1 MWWEVILDALKDTAI
16 LFPFLFLMYILI
28 ELLEHNTGA
37 GKPNRALAGKWA
49 PALGGALGT
58 VPMCG
63 FSVMAAKLYNNR
75 HITIGTLLAVFIAT
89 SDEALLVLLTTPAL
103 LPLDK
108 VYSILAAVGIK
119 LVLAVSVGYAA
130 DLLLKRPV
138 SVQPLPAPCA
148 QGRIPEEGTE
158 CGHGHMHGEES
169 GSECTHGHMHE
180 EGDEHERMHEEE
192 DESGCTHDH
201 YAACKHKHKG
211 NVHVYLVSPLL
222 HALEVAAFV
231 LLVNLAFGYLYF
243 ALGEENVVAFL
254 QAGKWIQPLVCC
266 LVGLVPN
273 CASSVILAE
282 TFAVGGIAFG
292 SCMAGLVTNAGLGV
306 LALFKGRR
314 NVKNATL
321 ILVFMYLF
329 GVAAGYA
336 INALA
341 LLL

>member
-28 ELLEHNTGA
+28 ELMEHNTGA

-49 PALGGALGT
+49 PVLGSALGT

-63 FSVMAAKLYNNR
+63 FSVMAAKLYRNR
-75 HITIGTLLAVFIAT
+75 HITVGTLLAVFIAT

-103 LPLDK
+103 PPLNK
-108 VYSILAAVGIK
+108 VYSILAMAGVKFVLGFAVGYI
-119 LVLAVSVGYAA
+119 A
-130 DLLLKRPV
+130 DLIFGKPP
-138 SVQPLPAPCA
+138 VQPLPAPCEH
-148 QGRIPEEGTE
+148 GKIPEVEYE
-158 CGHGHMHGEES
+158 EHAHMHDDAHEGEA
-169 GSECTHGHMHE
+169 H
-180 EGDEHERMHEEE
+180 MHEEE
-192 DESGCTHDH
+192 DDKEHGEHVHDHEHEHDHDHDH
-201 YAACKHKHKG
+201 YAACKHAHKSKV
-211 NVHVYLVSPLL
+211 NVYFVSPLL

-231 LLVNLAFGYLYF
+231 LIVNLAFGYLYF
-243 ALGEENVVAFL
+243 GLDRDNVVAFL
-254 QAGKWIQPLVCC
+254 RAGKWIQPLVCS
-266 LVGLVPN
+266 LIGLVPN

-282 TFAVGGIAFG
+282 TFAIGGIEFG

-321 ILVFMYLF
+321 ILGFMYLF
-329 GVAAGYA
+329 GVAVGYA
-336 INALA
+336 VNAFA